1 MGRKLNRAEDSLYD
15 KSLTSETKEAES
27 FNSASKSPDR
37 SLHDIFSDKS
47 TRRSLR
53 ILIVPEK
60 DHPLPNLIFGLISRF
75 AV

>member
-37 SLHDIFSDKS
+37 SLHDIFSD
-47 TRRSLR
+47 
-53 ILIVPEK
+53 
-60 DHPLPNLIFGLISRF
+60 
-75 AV
+75 